1 MALEKQLKSLP
12 FTEGPDT
19 KTDPI
24 LSAKPSRVENYVI
37 RGATWKKRW
46 GTSPLSNSVT
56 NLSSPSGEALFA
68 FDSELV
74 RINNFGFCSSL
85 GESSQAWTAKTGGG
99 PTATHSVKRVVRNAK
114 TQSSADHAYSNG
126 VVVHAWVEA
135 AGTISGTMHIA
146 VYDEKTGEYYQTGAS
161 AVSGLSTS
169 SYGPRCVAWGKKV
182 MVFSA
187 HDSGGSG
194 HIDVSIID
202 TTSPTTAPTVATSI
216 NSNAMTQALG
226 AGVFDAV
233 LSPTGTYVILAFS
246 QPVGAPAY
254 HMILEAVDASGAHLA
269 TPAPLD
275 LGAVG
280 DSGAS
285 GFGAL
290 KVASNGTVFAV
301 SYGGAAY
308 YRTFTASTTAFTA
321 GLANTSL
328 GVGAGSANRVAL
340 AEASSNSIT
349 GFFSSYGTSGS
360 NAMSVTIFNATG
372 VTTAATTLGGTYGVA
387 VQSDGFVLG
396 TSSGS
401 RQACCVVT
409 NGLQGVGSLS
419 LQPTFW
425 VITAAG
431 VVVARIL
438 PGTAGM
444 DQGASA
450 SYASSV
456 ARTFTTSTGAT
467 ALALYERGRLNY
479 TSVAGTVIDKT
490 PIGLTRV
497 DLLPT
502 TANALPM
509 FRIGDAVYIGGSW
522 PSIYDGQEW
531 TDAGFNTFPVALSA
545 AAAAGGVLTAGT
557 YQYRAVYSWQNARGE
572 LQRSAPSP
580 AVSVTVTVNQKVTLT
595 IPTMGLSGRDKN
607 AINTVQI
614 EVYRTEANSTNF
626 YRVSKVDS
634 PVANTLSAS
643 TVTFADDSALGVPDS
658 SLISNELL
666 YTTGGV
672 YDNIAPP
679 AYKAAC
685 AHKNRLVMVGLEDP
699 YEFRTSC
706 VAIRG
711 EMLRFNE
718 AWGGRVPSER
728 GKLVGCASLD
738 NNLILFAERGAYVVL
753 GDGPD
758 LLGNNAWQPPQ
769 PITAV
774 TAGPVSAQSIVS
786 TPAGVLFQNA
796 QGFQLLD
803 RSLNVQFIGADVD
816 AYAGYTV
823 RCAMVRPEVSQV
835 WMHMDQGSDMVGAAI
850 GGELNTGNGGVCLVF
865 DYVYGQWSVLTNYGA
880 QSAAY
885 YQGKYCRMRS
895 DGTCFQEQ
903 PGTYRDSGVYVSGT
917 FETGWIKLAG
927 LQGFQRVFEA
937 GLLGAYGGSGNDFV
951 LTWSIGYDYATT
963 YDSAY
968 TLTYNTAGIFA
979 NGEPFQVQRQMP
991 RQKCQAIRF
1000 KFTDSPS
1007 GNGQGMALT
1016 DLTLVVGV
1024 KGGSNRLPYSK
1035 TM

>member
-1 MALEKQLKSLP
+1 MALEKQLKSMP

-37 RGATWKKRW
+37 RGGTLKKRW
-46 GTSPLSNSVT
+46 GTSTLSTTTDIGST
-56 NLSSPSGEALFA
+56 LSTGELVFA

-74 RINNFGFCSSL
+74 RINGSTAYSLSSA
-85 GESSQAWTAKTGGG
+85 SNRWTTKPGGG
-99 PTATHSVKRVVRNAK
+99 LTATHVRRPLVRN
-114 TQSSADHAYSNG
+114 SHPIYDADHASANGVTVIAWAESYTFNVQDLGIHVQVYDEATGDIFQTVNMAGLGLSSTANAKGCRCVVLGNKILVFYTNAGSGIG
-126 VVVHAWVEA
+126 VVVV
-135 AGTISGTMHIA
+135 
-146 VYDEKTGEYYQTGAS
+146 
-161 AVSGLSTS
+161 
-169 SYGPRCVAWGKKV
+169 
-182 MVFSA
+182 
-187 HDSGGSG
+187 
-194 HIDVSIID
+194 D
-202 TTSPTTAPTVATSI
+202 TTSPSTTPTVATGIATPSVTT
-216 NSNAMTQALG
+216 SSA
-226 AGVFDAV
+226 FDAYAAPGGAYAV
-233 LSPTGTYVILAFS
+233 LAYITGVGGARHVSVKAIDATGAVKASPA
-246 QPVGAPAY
+246 
-254 HMILEAVDASGAHLA
+254 A
-269 TPAPLD
+269 TD
-275 LGAVG
+275 LGLVG
-280 DSGAS
+280 DPTNSQS
-285 GFGAL
+285 VAL
-290 KVASNGTVFAV
+290 RIDTNGIAYAV
-301 SYGGAAY
+301 SYGSMAY
-308 YRTFTASTTAFTA
+308 FLSFNASTFATVTTWTAITTNTTQARVAMAEATAGQITVFLSDAGTSATAFASSAVINSAGVVTA
-321 GLANTSL
+321 WALIPGTG
-328 GVGAGSANRVAL
+328 GVGIQGDGFLVNGSAACLVM
-340 AEASSNSIT
+340 T
-349 GFFSSYGTSGS
+349 G
-360 NAMSVTIFNATG
+360 
-372 VTTAATTLGGTYGVA
+372 
-387 VQSDGFVLG
+387 Q
-396 TSSGS
+396 TSSG
-401 RQACCVVT
+401 AI
-409 NGLQGVGSLS
+409 S
-419 LQPTFW
+419 LQPTYW
-425 VITAAG
+425 AITTSG
-431 VVVARIL
+431 SVVAKIL
-438 PGTAGM
+438 PGTA
-444 DQGASA
+444 ANNNSA
-450 SYASSV
+450 TTRVSRA
-456 ARTFTTSTGAT
+456 FTTPKGAQ
-467 ALALYERGRLNY
+467 ALVVFERGRLNY
-479 TSVAGTVIDKT
+479 TSQAGTVIDKT

-497 DLLPT
+497 DLLPVR
-502 TANALPM
+502 ASLLPVI
-509 FRIGDAVYIGGSW
+509 RIGGETYIGGSR

-531 TDAGFNTFPVALSA
+531 TDAGFNQFPETVTA

-557 YQYRAVYSWQNARGE
+557 YQYRVLYSWVNAQGA

-595 IPTMGLSGRDKN
+595 IPTMRLSNRDTTAVN
-607 AINTVQI
+607 RVQI
-614 EVYRTEANSTNF
+614 EVYRTEANGTNF

-634 PVANTLSAS
+634 PQANDQTAATLS
-643 TVTFADDSALGVPDS
+643 FADDSTLNVPDS

-679 AYKAAC
+679 AYTAAC

-699 YEFRTSC
+699 YEWRSSC

-718 AWGGRVPSER
+718 AWGGRVPAER

-774 TAGPVSAQSIVS
+774 TAGPLSAQSIVS

-816 AYAGYTV
+816 AYAGYAV

-835 WMHMDQGSDMVGAAI
+835 WMHMDQGSDMVGAAV
-850 GGELNTGNGGVCLVF
+850 GGELNTSNGGVCLVF

-903 PGTYRDSGVYVSGT
+903 PGTYRDSGVYVPGT

-963 YDSAY
+963 YDSTY